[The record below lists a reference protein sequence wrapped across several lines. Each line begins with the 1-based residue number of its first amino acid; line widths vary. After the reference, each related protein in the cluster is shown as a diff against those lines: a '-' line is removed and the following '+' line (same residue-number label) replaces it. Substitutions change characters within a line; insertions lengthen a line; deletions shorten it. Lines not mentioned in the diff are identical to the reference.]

1 MRRSIYWRRIYEGL
15 KDRLRAKKAIIAVAR
30 RLWCVM
36 VSMLHSGEKYCMASE
51 APE

>member
-30 RLWCVM
+30 RLLGVM
-36 VSMLHSGEKYCMASE
+36 TAILKTGQPYRHAI
-51 APE
+51 AATN